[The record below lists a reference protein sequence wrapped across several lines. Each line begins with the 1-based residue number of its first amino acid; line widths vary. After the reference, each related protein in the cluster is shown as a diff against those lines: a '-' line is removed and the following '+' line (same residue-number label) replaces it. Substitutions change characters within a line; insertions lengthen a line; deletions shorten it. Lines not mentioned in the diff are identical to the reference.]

1 MPKYYLQNKE
11 GYFFTISK
19 EWIFQFIKEEI
30 MFLSNKNSINAYII
44 VNNFQDTSVRKT
56 KIPQPNQ

>member
-1 MPKYYLQNKE
+1 MAKYYLQNKE
-11 GYFFTISK
+11 GYFFSISK

-44 VNNFQDTSVRKT
+44 VNNFQDTIVRKT